1 MGNVYKVSAQGF
13 EVVHKWR
20 PQTQGSWQPY
30 TMLNVEDRLLT
41 GQYPTGSVFEFLAS
55 NRSFVVPPTRVGVEP
70 GAGTSH
76 REAQTLTLYGD
87 DILLGVWPCASRA
100 RS

>member
-1 MGNVYKVSAQGF
+1 MLSRFVALSVS
-13 EVVHKWR
+13 
-20 PQTQGSWQPY
+20 
-30 TMLNVEDRLLT
+30 LT
-41 GQYPTGSVFEFLAS
+41 RKASLFSPTGSVFEYLRS
-55 NRSFVVPPTRVGVEP
+55 NRSFVVPPTRVGLEP

>member
-1 MGNVYKVSAQGF
+1 MGNVYKVSDQGF

-41 GQYPTGSVFEFLAS
+41 GQ
-55 NRSFVVPPTRVGVEP
+55 
-70 GAGTSH
+70 
-76 REAQTLTLYGD
+76 
-87 DILLGVWPCASRA
+87 
-100 RS
+100 